1 MHGTRLLSALPS
13 GLLLAL
19 SCLFSVPAL
28 AAEPI
33 EEIITAARGDYQI
46 SGLVT
51 RLPGATKFRHGIV
64 QFPGNPSI
72 MRLRMENG
80 QPVFGLTG
88 NTLVRSRQL
97 WLADDTLVVTADAPS
112 DYWGSFRHEL
122 RRAPRYGEDIAAL
135 LAAVAARYPVAE
147 WTLVGHSEGAI
158 SAYGAAMGTLQTT
171 QRVVMISSVFV
182 PTRNGAGLT
191 RLDWEP
197 LKGRLLWVHH
207 ANDPCQYTPY
217 YEAERYAHKTEAPLL
232 TVHGV
237 GETRGEACQAFT
249 EHGLVGM
256 EKPTIEAIQGWIRSG
271 KVPVS
276 IGK

>member
-1 MHGTRLLSALPS
+1 MYRTI
-13 GLLLAL
+13 LLAAL
-19 SCLFSVPAL
+19 GWLFSAPAL
-28 AAEPI
+28 ASEPV
-33 EEIITAARGDYQI
+33 EEIITAERAGYQI

-51 RLPGATKFRHGIV
+51 RLPGATTFRHGIV

-80 QPVFGLTG
+80 QPAFGLGG

-112 DYWGSFRHEL
+112 DYWSGFRHEL
-122 RRAPRYGEDIAAL
+122 RRAPRYGEDMAAL
-135 LAAVAARYPVAE
+135 LTAVAARYPVAE

-158 SAYGAAMGTLQTT
+158 SAYGAAMGTLPLAR
-171 QRVVMISSVFV
+171 RVVMISSVFV
-182 PTRNGAGLT
+182 PTRNGAGLSGI
-191 RLDWEP
+191 DWTP

-217 YEAERYAHKTEAPLL
+217 YEAERHARMTGDPLL
-232 TVHGV
+232 TVHGASDP
-237 GETRGEACQAFT
+237 RGEACKAYT

-256 EKPTIEAIQGWIRSG
+256 EQKTISTIQHWIRSG
-271 KVPVS
+271 QIPAS
-276 IGK
+276 IGP